1 MAEVKV
7 GQAGASGKRRKLTT
21 EGFLGILIIAIL
33 IALYFC
39 AGGTSGFYSL
49 QNIMNILRVF
59 SYLFIAGIGMTMIII
74 TGNIDI
80 SFGAVI
86 SVIAI
91 VMAAISKIDK
101 GINVWMF
108 LPAGIV
114 VGAILCGFNAWMM
127 AKFKIPS
134 MVITLATTQIYY
146 GALLLLLEGSIYN
159 LRSNWTWFTF
169 KANLFGGYVPVSAV
183 MGLVLLI
190 ISVLFFKYSKF
201 VKRLYAIGN
210 NKQGAIYAGIN
221 VDRTMIIAYV
231 IAGALLGFS
240 ATILATQG
248 TRVTCTVGNNLE
260 MKVIAAVVVGG
271 TSAIGGSGNVYGTAL
286 GALLLAIISPALTQ
300 LGINTYWTD
309 LFTGIIIVAAIVVS
323 GLQRTGFHRI
333 KNRKTATGME
343 GQRT

>member
-146 GALLLLLEGSIYN
+146 GALLLLLEGSIGGDGACALDHFGVVFQVFQVREAA
-159 LRSNWTWFTF
+159 LRDRQQQ
-169 KANLFGGYVPVSAV
+169 ARRDLRGHQRGPHDDH
-183 MGLVLLI
+183 
-190 ISVLFFKYSKF
+190 
-201 VKRLYAIGN
+201 RLC
-210 NKQGAIYAGIN
+210 
-221 VDRTMIIAYV
+221 DR
-231 IAGALLGFS
+231 G
-240 ATILATQG
+240 
-248 TRVTCTVGNNLE
+248 RVARL
-260 MKVIAAVVVGG
+260 
-271 TSAIGGSGNVYGTAL
+271 
-286 GALLLAIISPALTQ
+286 
-300 LGINTYWTD
+300 
-309 LFTGIIIVAAIVVS
+309 
-323 GLQRTGFHRI
+323 
-333 KNRKTATGME
+333 
-343 GQRT
+343 

>member
-1 MAEVKV
+1 MEGWDWQMDVNVRAP
-7 GQAGASGKRRKLTT
+7 RRRLTT
-21 EGFLGILIIAIL
+21 EGFLSILVVAIL
-33 IALYFC
+33 FLLYFF
-39 AGGTSGFYSL
+39 AGGTNGFYSV
-49 QNIMNILRVF
+49 QNIMNVGRVF

-91 VMAAISKIDK
+91 VMAAVSKIDK
-101 GINVWMF
+101 SIPVYVF
-108 LPAGIV
+108 LPVGMV

-146 GALLLLLEGSIYN
+146 GALLWMLEGSIYN

-169 KANLFGGYVPVSAV
+169 KANLFGGYVPVSV
-183 MGLVLLI
+183 VIGLILLAA
-190 ISVLFFKYSKF
+190 SVLFFKYSRF

-210 NKQGAIYAGIN
+210 NKRGAIYAGIN
-221 VDRTMIIAYV
+221 VDRTLIIAYV

-260 MKVIAAVVVGG
+260 MKIIAAVIVGG

-300 LGINTYWTD
+300 LGVNTYWTD
-309 LFTGIIIVAAIVVS
+309 LFTGVIIVSAIAVS
-323 GLQRTGFHRI
+323 GIRDMGRHRF
-333 KNRKTATGME
+333 RKKAAPARAE
-343 GQRT
+343 G

>member
-1 MAEVKV
+1 MNKLEN
-7 GQAGASGKRRKLTT
+7 GGAGRKRRLTT
-21 EGFLGILIIAIL
+21 EGFLLVLVIAIL
-33 IALYFC
+33 VLLYFF
-39 AGGTSGFYSL
+39 AGGANGFYSV
-49 QNIMNILRVF
+49 QNIMNVGRVF

-91 VMAAISKIDK
+91 VMAAVSKIDK
-101 GINVWMF
+101 DIPLYVF
-108 LPAGIV
+108 LP
-114 VGAILCGFNAWMM
+114 VGMLTGVILCGFNAWMM

-146 GALLLLLEGSIYN
+146 GALLWLLEGSIYN

-169 KANLFGGYVPVSAV
+169 KANIFGYIPLSVVLGVA
-183 MGLVLLI
+183 LLI
-190 ISVLFFKYSKF
+190 VAVLFFKYSRF

-210 NKQGAIYAGIN
+210 NKQGAKYAGIN
-221 VDRTMIIAYV
+221 VDKTLIITYM

-248 TRVTCTVGNNLE
+248 TRVTCTVGNNVE

-309 LFTGIIIVAAIVVS
+309 LFTGIIIVSAVVIS
-323 GLQRTGFHRI
+323 AVRELGL
-333 KNRKTATGME
+333 NRPGKKSVRSLAE
-343 GQRT
+343 G